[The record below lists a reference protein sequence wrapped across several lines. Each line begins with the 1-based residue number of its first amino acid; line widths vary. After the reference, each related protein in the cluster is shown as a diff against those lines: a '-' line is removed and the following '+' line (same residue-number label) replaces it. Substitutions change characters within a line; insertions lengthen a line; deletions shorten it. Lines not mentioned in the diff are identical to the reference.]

1 MSKFKLVPMEPTPE
15 MMNAL
20 TRVASY
26 AASWEQGYKA
36 MLEAA
41 PEQPVQEPVAWGNFT
56 DDGRLVGLSQHPED
70 QTTWQGKKPLF
81 ASPHDTYALLRK
93 ALEALETAVSGL
105 DQYTRQIALSDPKHP
120 LLHSITAIRKHLGEE

>member
-1 MSKFKLVPMEPTPE
+1 MSKFKLVPVEPTPE

-41 PEQPVQEPVAWGNFT
+41 PEQPVQEPVGYVESSVHGAGGFHC
-56 DDGRLVGLSQHPED
+56 RLL
-70 QTTWQGKKPLF
+70 TTPTPPFGTKLYTAPPDADK
-81 ASPHDTYALLRK
+81 LLRQ
-93 ALEALETAVSGL
+93 ALDAIEAELSPDWNCNSYHPKLHAAHA
-105 DQYTRQIALSDPKHP
+105 AL
-120 LLHSITAIRKHLGEE
+120 RKHMGEE